1 MAIKKENVNL
11 TYDALWF
18 KTFMDSGELT
28 FYNRE
33 IFISPGM
40 AGRLDIFMQLLGNV
54 GGYAR
59 TTNFDK
65 DLDVVVVSDYLMNKF
80 KSGEK
85 DEFFQMLEDLIN
97 ASATPYRKLKF
108 TTESIVLESLNT
120 RARGQLRQ
128 NKKDLKDKN
137 TTPQMIEAINLGI
150 ERDELMLG
158 MIKKYKESTK
168 EPQQQNLF

>member
-1 MAIKKENVNL
+1 M
-11 TYDALWF
+11 
-18 KTFMDSGELT
+18 
-28 FYNRE
+28 
-33 IFISPGM
+33 
-40 AGRLDIFMQLLGNV
+40 

-97 ASATPYRKLKF
+97 GSATPYLKLKF

-120 RARGQLRQ
+120 RASGQLRQ

-158 MIKKYKESTK
+158 MIKKYKESIK